1 MGSFRIGIGTQSMK
15 MKQPN
20 NVLSDPSPEYPVSR
34 EERIREGTVCAG
46 GHVGSSTVDD
56 AKGRHNSGE
65 DPVELLSDSPEGKQ
79 DIGTHSA
86 MGCCVNLMDH

>member
-1 MGSFRIGIGTQSMK
+1 MGVGSFQIGIGTQSMK

-56 AKGRHNSGE
+56 AKG
-65 DPVELLSDSPEGKQ
+65 
-79 DIGTHSA
+79 
-86 MGCCVNLMDH
+86 